1 MSAIS
6 FFLSFFLRFPC
17 GGSKFGDIDIYYKDS
32 GSHLMRS
39 LLGID
44 KLITTGIFYKVM
56 YSERMG
62 AVNYDSDK
70 RLIRLTVK
78 TVLPLF

>member
-1 MSAIS
+1 
-6 FFLSFFLRFPC
+6 
-17 GGSKFGDIDIYYKDS
+17 
-32 GSHLMRS
+32 MRS

-44 KLITTGIFYKVM
+44 KLITTGIFNKVM

-62 AVNYDSDK
+62 AVNYDHNK

-78 TVLPLF
+78 AVLPLF